1 MISSIAHFA
10 VLAKQASVC
19 GQLVLLL
26 PKSDTLSPCSQHQQR
41 LVIGMNMIGRP
52 KLVEPHQL
60 WLVARAPRD
69 MFYLFFGFLVNQY
82 SQIYENVWTTLD
94 PELC

>member
-1 MISSIAHFA
+1 MTTHVLKIKIKKKPEMISSIAHLA

-41 LVIGMNMIGRP
+41 LVIGMNMISRP

-69 MFYLFFGFLVNQY
+69 MFYLFLG
-82 SQIYENVWTTLD
+82 I
-94 PELC
+94 